1 MSTVPMKSPDDTKY
15 SIILGTDQ
23 LAIDS
28 RVATFDAAADMPTDA
43 GNVTLVTADLWT
55 NTTFTSTARR
65 IVAKWH
71 EGSTTYTATAG
82 AGPIAVGARITIN
95 ADDAATAATRLAI
108 VNQTGGNTTTSGKVD
123 TFILTKAN
131 PVIDIT
137 TSAAIT
143 RIDAI
148 GLPKAGAAPT
158 TIMPSYLE
166 IQVLG

>member
-23 LAIDS
+23 LAIDP
-28 RVATFDAAADMPTDA
+28 RVATFDDAADMPTDIA
-43 GNVTLVTADLWT
+43 NTTLVAADLVKL
-55 NTTFTSTARR
+55 TTFTTTARR
-65 IVAKWH
+65 IIAKWH
-71 EGSTTYTATAG
+71 QGATTYTATAG
-82 AGPIAVGARITIN
+82 AGPIAVGARLTIN
-95 ADDAATAATRLAI
+95 ADDDAAAASRLALADL
-108 VNQTGGNTTTSGKVD
+108 TGGGTSTSGNTD
-123 TFILTKAN
+123 TFHLSATN
-131 PVIDIT
+131 PVVDIT
-137 TSAAIT
+137 TSVAIT